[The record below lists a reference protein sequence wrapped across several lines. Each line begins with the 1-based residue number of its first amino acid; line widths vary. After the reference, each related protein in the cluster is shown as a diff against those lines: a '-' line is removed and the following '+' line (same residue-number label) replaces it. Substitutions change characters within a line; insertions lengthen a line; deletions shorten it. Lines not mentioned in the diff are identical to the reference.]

1 MVFLYTTFMTTLTIT
16 LPDIPAQ
23 KIRDRAKT
31 EGFRNPEEWAKF
43 LVERRMI
50 DSRKQQEETI
60 KKFAL
65 LRASTKPVN
74 VSPSEAKAIKR
85 GREAIKCG
93 AYVTIDKLNY
103 ELESQRRE
111 TSAKKAGSPSS

>member
-1 MVFLYTTFMTTLTIT
+1 MTPLTIT
-16 LPDIPAQ
+16 LPDILSQ
-23 KIRDRAKT
+23 KIRERAKR

-43 LVERRMI
+43 LVERRII

-65 LRASTKPVN
+65 LRASTKPAVI
-74 VSPSEAKAIKR
+74 SPLEAKAIKR
-85 GREAIKCG
+85 GRAAIKSG
-93 AYVTIDKLNY
+93 AYVTLDQLNH